1 MNRDYRP
8 LSPMRF
14 YRWVGILSLS
24 ILAACSANTGNNKNL
39 RDSKTGSSKVVSAE
53 GDFSLLDTDGK
64 RVHLSDFSG
73 KVLLVSFWAT
83 WCEPCQ
89 LELPQLQKL
98 WKKYRGQGFELLTIC
113 ADGADTQSEV
123 KRLIRRYRY
132 DFPVLLDQS
141 GEVTDKFNP
150 SMELPFS
157 MLMDT
162 NGKIISRHQG
172 YRPGD
177 EKQIEQ
183 EIGQLLHD

>member
-1 MNRDYRP
+1 MTLPGFP
-8 LSPMRF
+8 L
-14 YRWVGILSLS
+14 WTV
-24 ILAACSANTGNNKNL
+24 ILALVAFSACASSNSGGHNQ
-39 RDSKTGSSKVVSAE
+39 RDDRSSSKTSGAE
-53 GDFSLLDTDGK
+53 GDFSLLNTEGK

-73 KVLLVSFWAT
+73 KVLMVSFWAT

-89 LELPQLQKL
+89 MELPQLQKL
-98 WKKYRGQGFELLTIC
+98 WKKYRGHGFELLTIC

-141 GEVTDKFNP
+141 GEVTDRFNP

-157 MLMDT
+157 MLMDSS
-162 NGKIISRHQG
+162 GKIISRHQG
-172 YRPGD
+172 YRLGD

-183 EIGQLLHD
+183 EIHNLLKN